1 MLFGN
6 FNSQGMLGLDS
17 DVARMLYVTVVS
29 VRAGAD
35 GRAASKSINMRPL
48 GFILYSTQL
57 LGYAAIGE
65 MKDWFSRRLIDIA
78 H

>member
-35 GRAASKSINMRPL
+35 GRAASKSIDMRRPL

-65 MKDWFSRRLIDIA
+65 IKECISRRLIA
-78 H
+78 S